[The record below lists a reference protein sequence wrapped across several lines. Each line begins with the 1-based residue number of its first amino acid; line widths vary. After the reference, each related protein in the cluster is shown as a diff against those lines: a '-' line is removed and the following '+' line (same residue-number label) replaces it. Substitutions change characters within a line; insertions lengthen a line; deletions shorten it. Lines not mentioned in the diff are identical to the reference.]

1 LDGVI
6 RTVVWD
12 VDDVLND
19 LMQSWF
25 DSVWSPEH
33 PGELLRY
40 AGVSENPPHELLGV
54 SRDEYLSSL
63 DEFRLGPGYARLEP
77 NPDVLSWLVAE
88 GGSCRHV
95 ALTAT
100 PLRAV
105 PTTAAW
111 VLRHF
116 GRWIREF
123 AFIPAER
130 TGETLP
136 TYDSDKGEWLA
147 RHGAS
152 SVLVDDSPQNIA
164 AARAAG
170 IATLAWPRPW
180 NHGLPTADTLQAL
193 SRYVLTG
200 EAS

>member
-1 LDGVI
+1 MG
-6 RTVVWD
+6 
-12 VDDVLND
+12 
-19 LMQSWF
+19 SWF
-25 DSVWSPEH
+25 DSVWIPNH

-40 AGVSENPPHELLGV
+40 ASVSQNPPHGLLGV
-54 SRDEYLSSL
+54 SREEYLSSL
-63 DEFRLGPGYARLEP
+63 DEFRLGPGYAQLPP

-88 GGSCRHV
+88 GGRCRHV

-105 PTTAAW
+105 PATAAW

-130 TGETLP
+130 SGETLP
-136 TYDSDKGEWLA
+136 TYDADKGEWLA
-147 RHGAS
+147 RHGGS

-170 IATLAWPRPW
+170 ISTLSWPRPW
-180 NHGLPTADTLQAL
+180 NDGPPPAETLQAL
-193 SRYVLTG
+193 SRFVLTG

>member
-1 LDGVI
+1 MI

-19 LMQSWF
+19 LMQAWF
-25 DSVWSPEH
+25 ATVWLPEH
-33 PGELLRY
+33 PGEVVRY
-40 AGVSENPPHELLGV
+40 EGLSENPPHGLLGIA
-54 SRDEYLSSL
+54 RDEYLASL
-63 DEFRLGPGYARLEP
+63 DGFRLGPAYAGLEP
-77 NPDVLSWLVAE
+77 NPDILSWLAEE
-88 GGSCRHV
+88 GGNCRHV

-100 PLRAV
+100 PLRAA
-105 PTTAAW
+105 PGTAAW

-130 TGETLP
+130 NGETLP
-136 TYDSDKGEWLA
+136 AYDANKGEWLA
-147 RHGAS
+147 RHGDS

-170 IATLAWPRPW
+170 IATLSWPRPW
-180 NHGLPTADTLQAL
+180 NDGSTTAETLRAL
-193 SRYVLTG
+193 SRYVHTG
-200 EAS
+200 VAS

>member
-19 LMQSWF
+19 LMHSWF
-25 DSVWSPEH
+25 DSVWIPDH

-40 AGVSENPPHELLGV
+40 PDVSQNPPHGLLGV

-77 NPDVLSWLVAE
+77 NPDVLSWLAAE
-88 GGSCRHV
+88 GWRSRHV

-136 TYDSDKGEWLA
+136 IYDLDKGQWLG
-147 RHGAS
+147 RYGAS
-152 SVLVDDSPQNIA
+152 SILVDDSPQNIA

-170 IATLAWPRPW
+170 VATLSWPRPW
-180 NHGLPTADTLQAL
+180 NDGLTAAKTLQAL

>member
-1 LDGVI
+1 
-6 RTVVWD
+6 VWD

-19 LMQSWF
+19 LMRSWF
-25 DSVWSPEH
+25 DSVWIPNH
-33 PGELLRY
+33 PRELLRY
-40 AGVSENPPHELLGV
+40 AGVTQNPPHGLLGV

-63 DEFRLGPGYARLEP
+63 DAFRLSPDYARLEP

-88 GGSCRHV
+88 GGRCRHV

-105 PTTAAW
+105 PDTAAW

-130 TGETLP
+130 AGEILP
-136 TYDSDKGEWLA
+136 AYDEDKGQWLA

-170 IATLAWPRPW
+170 VAALSWPRPW
-180 NHGLPTADTLQAL
+180 NDGRPAAETLQAL